1 MGGIYSYPNMNSRVN
16 RQSLTQ
22 TCADCD
28 SSPILV
34 KAFFGVSGTTQQK
47 TLSIIATTNNS
58 LIRNI
63 AKIFLFVSSLIL
75 FLIHAVSKS
84 MSVISNNSVSFI
96 KNTIKYINTSSIINY
111 FISKGAIFVK
121 VLSIVSNMI
130 LVNIRKIF
138 INKLIVDNINNY
150 IIKNI
155 NKISSIVSQATINLI
170 KRINKYY
177 SIITS
182 SIQSFISN
190 KVFIKILNVVS
201 NISILYIKIINSF
214 KNISLNTSQISIKDV
229 KKINSFSINGLNF
242 RGITNIFKTSSLVG
256 YVSSIKNLS
265 VFKTISTIIVSI
277 GNKFIGFPKTL
288 SNSVNISSIKI
299 QQTIKTIST
308 TIQNN
313 NNIAKII
320 NKIIVFG
327 LNIYIASII
336 IPIIISQQFYKT
348 LITTVNIGNYVLDRL
363 LTISKLLS
371 NTVVLVNLNIKNIVK
386 NCILS
391 ISINSLRIIN
401 MFKDFNFT
409 ISFDSV
415 IYKDVYKTFEV
426 VIHALSSLFI
436 PIRLLTIKTYYSI
449 RNVVSSALRKK
460 NGNSIILI
468 KTDLTPLT
476 RPNKSWVSRR
486 FTKDTLK

>member
-47 TLSIIATTNNS
+47 TLSIISTTNNS

-63 AKIFLFVSSLIL
+63 AIIFLFVSSLIL

-348 LITTVNIGNYVLDRL
+348 IITKVNIVNNVLDIL
-363 LTISKLLS
+363 LTIIKLL
-371 NTVVLVNLNIKNIVK
+371 
-386 NCILS
+386 
-391 ISINSLRIIN
+391 
-401 MFKDFNFT
+401 
-409 ISFDSV
+409 
-415 IYKDVYKTFEV
+415 
-426 VIHALSSLFI
+426 
-436 PIRLLTIKTYYSI
+436 
-449 RNVVSSALRKK
+449 
-460 NGNSIILI
+460 
-468 KTDLTPLT
+468 
-476 RPNKSWVSRR
+476 
-486 FTKDTLK
+486 